1 MEVLGILLVI
11 LIILVIGG
19 VVVAARSL
27 KVVQQYEQALI
38 FRFGKVLPGTRGPGL
53 TVIRPIGDRLQ
64 KVNMQIVAMAVPAQ
78 EGISR
83 DNVTVRVDAVVYF
96 RVVDPIKAVVNV
108 QNYMFA
114 VSQQAQTSLR
124 QIIGQSE
131 MDQLLSERDT
141 VNRELRRVIDEPTE
155 GPWGIRVERVEIK
168 DVSLPESMKRSMS
181 RQAEA
186 ERERRARIITADGEY
201 QASKRLAAAANVMA
215 RDPAALQLR
224 LLQTVVEVASER
236 NSTLVMPVPVE
247 LLRFFEKM
255 APASAPAPAP
265 PLEDTGDA
273 EVAEAEA
280 EIGAP
285 LAAQLPDIPV
295 PEIAAPEEPGRG
307 GAPGGDRRPR
317 HRSRRRERPPSSGP
331 GEAGFLTIHRPAP
344 QRRAR
349 ARHDGVPWGAAV
361 IMP

>member
-1 MEVLGILLVI
+1 MLAALLVV
-11 LIILVIGG
+11 LIIIVVGG
-19 VVVAARSL
+19 
-27 KVVQQYEQALI
+27 LI
-38 FRFGKVLPGTRGPGL
+38 FRFGKVLPETRGPGL
-53 TVIRPIGDRLQ
+53 TIIRPVGDKLQ

-78 EGISR
+78 EGITK

-96 RVVDPIKAVVNV
+96 RVVDPVKATVNV

-124 QIIGQSE
+124 SIIGQSE
-131 MDQLLSERDT
+131 LDQLLSGREA
-141 VNRELRRVIDEPTE
+141 VNRELRRIIDEPTE

-168 DVSLPESMKRSMS
+168 DVSLPDAMKRSMS

-224 LLQTVVEVASER
+224 LLQTVVEVAGER

-255 APASAPAPAP
+255 APGPSHPEHEHEPVD
-265 PLEDTGDA
+265 LDDLGDA
-273 EVAEAEA
+273 EVAAAEA
-280 EIGAP
+280 AIAHEHVPELEGASIP
-285 LAAQLPDIPV
+285 PV
-295 PEIAAPEEPGRG
+295 PEVEPVPEVAGALPPEVSEVTAPDLATG
-307 GAPGGDRRPR
+307 
-317 HRSRRRERPPSSGP
+317 
-331 GEAGFLTIHRPAP
+331 
-344 QRRAR
+344 
-349 ARHDGVPWGAAV
+349 
-361 IMP
+361 

>member
-1 MEVLGILLVI
+1 MGGVIAALLVI
-11 LIILVIGG
+11 LVIVIVGG
-19 VVVAARSL
+19 LITAARSL
-27 KVVQQYEQALI
+27 KVVQQYEQGLI

-64 KVNMQIVAMAVPAQ
+64 KVNMQIIAMAVPAQ
-78 EGISR
+78 EGITR
-83 DNVTVRVDAVVYF
+83 DNVSVRVDAVVYF

-124 QIIGQSE
+124 SIIGQSE
-131 MDQLLSERDT
+131 MDQLLAERDS
-141 VNRELRRVIDEPTE
+141 VNRELRRIIDEPTE

-168 DVSLPESMKRSMS
+168 DVNLPEGMKRSMS

-201 QASKRLAAAANVMA
+201 QASKRLAMAANVMA

-247 LLRFFEKM
+247 LLRFFERM
-255 APASAPAPAP
+255 APAGASP
-265 PLEDTGDA
+265 PPEDTGDA

-280 EIGAP
+280 EIAGEAVP
-285 LAAQLPDIPV
+285 ELAAAVTPEIPPVPV
-295 PEIAAPEEPGRG
+295 PELDESAIPPVPEEIVDTPILTTDGQAG
-307 GAPGGDRRPR
+307 TSA
-317 HRSRRRERPPSSGP
+317 
-331 GEAGFLTIHRPAP
+331 EA
-344 QRRAR
+344 
-349 ARHDGVPWGAAV
+349 
-361 IMP
+361 

>member
-1 MEVLGILLVI
+1 M
-11 LIILVIGG
+11 
-19 VVVAARSL
+19 
-27 KVVQQYEQALI
+27 
-38 FRFGKVLPGTRGPGL
+38 T
-53 TVIRPIGDRLQ
+53 
-64 KVNMQIVAMAVPAQ
+64 VPAQ
-78 EGISR
+78 EGITK

-295 PEIAAPEEPGRG
+295 PEIAAPEELAEAETPEEIV
-307 GAPGGDRRPR
+307 APEELAEAETPEEIVAPDTAPAAAN
-317 HRSRRRERPPSSGP
+317 GP
-331 GEAGFLTIHRPAP
+331 
-344 QRRAR
+344 RRA
-349 ARHDGVPWGAAV
+349 AREKPDS
-361 IMP
+361 

>member
-1 MEVLGILLVI
+1 MAMLAAIVIIVVVLAVLGL
-11 LIILVIGG
+11 
-19 VVVAARSL
+19 VVAGRSL
-27 KVVQQYEQALI
+27 KVVQQFEQGI
-38 FRFGKVLPGTRGPGL
+38 VFRFGKIQSPPRGAGL
-53 TVIRPIGDRLQ
+53 TVIRPVGDRMQ
-64 KVNMQIVAMAVPAQ
+64 KVNMQIVAMTVPAQ
-78 EGISR
+78 EGITR

-108 QNYMFA
+108 QNYLFA

-124 QIIGQSE
+124 SIIGQSE
-131 MDQLLSERDT
+131 MDQLLAERDS
-141 VNRELRRVIDEPTE
+141 VNRELRRIIDEPTE

-168 DVSLPESMKRSMS
+168 DVSLPEQMKRSMS

-224 LLQTVVEVASER
+224 LLQTVVEVAAEK

-247 LLRFFEKM
+247 LLRFFDKFT
-255 APASAPAPAP
+255 PATPPPPAP

-285 LAAQLPDIPV
+285 LAAQLPDV
-295 PEIAAPEEPGRG
+295 PMPEL
-307 GAPGGDRRPR
+307 A
-317 HRSRRRERPPSSGP
+317 
-331 GEAGFLTIHRPAP
+331 
-344 QRRAR
+344 
-349 ARHDGVPWGAAV
+349 
-361 IMP
+361 

>member
-1 MEVLGILLVI
+1 MLAALLVI
-11 LIILVIGG
+11 LIIIVVGG
-19 VVVAARSL
+19 LTVVGRSMR
-27 KVVQQYEQALI
+27 VVQQYERALI
-38 FRFGKVLPGTRGPGL
+38 FRFGKVLPDTRGPGL
-53 TVIRPIGDRLQ
+53 TIIRPIGDRLQ
-64 KVNMQIVAMAVPAQ
+64 KVNMQIIAMAVPAQ
-78 EGISR
+78 EGITR
-83 DNVTVRVDAVVYF
+83 DNVSVRVDAVVYF

-124 QIIGQSE
+124 SIIGQSE
-131 MDQLLSERDT
+131 MDQLLAERES
-141 VNRELRRVIDEPTE
+141 VNRELRRIIDEPTE

-168 DVSLPESMKRSMS
+168 DVNLPEGMKRSMS

-255 APASAPAPAP
+255 TPGQRSEVGPSLA
-265 PLEDTGDA
+265 DTGDE
-273 EVAEAEA
+273 EVAEAER
-280 EIGAP
+280 EISGIEAP
-285 LAAQLPDIPV
+285 PQIAPPSESELADPDIPPLP
-295 PEIAAPEEPGRG
+295 PE
-307 GAPGGDRRPR
+307 DR
-317 HRSRRRERPPSSGP
+317 P
-331 GEAGFLTIHRPAP
+331 GELPPPKADPPGTTE
-344 QRRAR
+344 
-349 ARHDGVPWGAAV
+349 AA
-361 IMP
+361 

>member
-1 MEVLGILLVI
+1 
-11 LIILVIGG
+11 
-19 VVVAARSL
+19 
-27 KVVQQYEQALI
+27 
-38 FRFGKVLPGTRGPGL
+38 
-53 TVIRPIGDRLQ
+53 
-64 KVNMQIVAMAVPAQ
+64 
-78 EGISR
+78 
-83 DNVTVRVDAVVYF
+83 
-96 RVVDPIKAVVNV
+96 VDPIKAVVNV

-131 MDQLLSERDT
+131 MDQLLAERDQ

-255 APASAPAPAP
+255 APATPQPPAP

-280 EIGAP
+280 EIGSP
-285 LAAQLPDIPV
+285 LAAQLPEAPM
-295 PEIAAPEEPGRG
+295 PELAAPAELAEADSPEEIVASDT
-307 GAPGGDRRPR
+307 APAAANGPRRTA
-317 HRSRRRERPPSSGP
+317 RERPDS
-331 GEAGFLTIHRPAP
+331 
-344 QRRAR
+344 
-349 ARHDGVPWGAAV
+349 
-361 IMP
+361 

>member
-1 MEVLGILLVI
+1 VIPVGAVFAVIVILVLLGIVA
-11 LIILVIGG
+11 
-19 VVVAARSL
+19 AARSL
-27 KVVQQYEQALI
+27 KVIQQYEKGI
-38 FRFGKVLPGTRGPGL
+38 VYRFGQVLPEIRGPGL
-53 TVIRPIGDRLQ
+53 HAIRPIGDRMA

-78 EGISR
+78 EGITR

-96 RVVDPIKAVVNV
+96 RVVDPIKATVNV

-124 QIIGQSE
+124 SIIGQSE
-131 MDQLLSERDT
+131 MDQLLAERES

-155 GPWGIRVERVEIK
+155 GPWGVRVERVELK
-168 DVSLPESMKRSMS
+168 DVSLPEQMKRSMS

-224 LLQTVVEVASER
+224 LLQTVVEVAGEK

-255 APASAPAPAP
+255 APGPSHPEHEP
-265 PLEDTGDA
+265 PEEIDDLGDA
-273 EVAEAEA
+273 EVAAAEA
-280 EIGAP
+280 AISNAHVPELEEASIPPAP
-285 LAAQLPDIPV
+285 EVENAMTPEVREVTAPDLAAPDL
-295 PEIAAPEEPGRG
+295 
-307 GAPGGDRRPR
+307 
-317 HRSRRRERPPSSGP
+317 
-331 GEAGFLTIHRPAP
+331 AGKDKA
-344 QRRAR
+344 
-349 ARHDGVPWGAAV
+349 
-361 IMP
+361 

>member
-1 MEVLGILLVI
+1 MSVIAVLLVI
-11 LIILVIGG
+11 IVIIVVGG
-19 VVVAARSL
+19 LTVAARSL
-27 KVVQQYEQALI
+27 KVVQQFEQGLI

-64 KVNMQIVAMAVPAQ
+64 KVNMQIIAMAVPAQ
-78 EGISR
+78 EGITR
-83 DNVTVRVDAVVYF
+83 DNVSVRVDAVVYF

-124 QIIGQSE
+124 SIIGQSE
-131 MDQLLSERDT
+131 MDQLLAERDS
-141 VNRELRRVIDEPTE
+141 VNRELRRIIDEPTE

-168 DVSLPESMKRSMS
+168 DVNLPEGMKRSMS

-201 QASKRLAAAANVMA
+201 QASKRLAMAANVMA

-247 LLRFFEKM
+247 LLRFFERM
-255 APASAPAPAP
+255 APASASALP
-265 PLEDTGDA
+265 PEDTGDA

-280 EIGAP
+280 EISGAVAP
-285 LAAQLPDIPV
+285 ELAAAATPEIPPVPV
-295 PEIAAPEEPGRG
+295 PELDESAIPPVPEEIEEIVDTPVLSDGKTPG
-307 GAPGGDRRPR
+307 AI
-317 HRSRRRERPPSSGP
+317 
-331 GEAGFLTIHRPAP
+331 A
-344 QRRAR
+344 
-349 ARHDGVPWGAAV
+349 
-361 IMP
+361 